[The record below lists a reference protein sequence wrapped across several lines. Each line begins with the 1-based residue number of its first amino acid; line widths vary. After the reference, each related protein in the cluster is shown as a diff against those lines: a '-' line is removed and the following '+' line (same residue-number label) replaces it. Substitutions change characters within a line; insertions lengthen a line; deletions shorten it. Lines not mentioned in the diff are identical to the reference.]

1 MARRKG
7 LGPPATSDGMS
18 LVPERLRPYLAGVLG
33 VVATGLGHL
42 YLRRWLRGVGWLVLA
57 FGITMAFVPQETLQ
71 AMSAGEAMS
80 ARADFYPT
88 MAVQLAAAFDA
99 FLLAYR
105 ENLGSVGVTADV
117 DVPVVGD
124 EDVSGDTVTC
134 PNCGKDVDDDLGFCH
149 WCTTE
154 FASTGGESD

>member
-1 MARRKG
+1 
-7 LGPPATSDGMS
+7 MS
-18 LVPERLRPYLAGVLG
+18 LVPERLRPYLAGLLG

-57 FGITMAFVPQETLQ
+57 FGITMWFVPEESLR
-71 AMSAGEAMS
+71 AMSAGESMTD
-80 ARADFYPT
+80 RTDFYPT

-105 ENLGSVGVTADV
+105 ENLGNAGVATDV

-124 EDVSGDTVTC
+124 DDVEGDTVTC
-134 PNCGKDVDDDLGFCH
+134 PNCGKDVDADLGFCH

-154 FASTGGESD
+154 FATPDADSN

>member
-1 MARRKG
+1 
-7 LGPPATSDGMS
+7 MS

-42 YLRRWLRGVGWLVLA
+42 YLRRWLRGVGWLALA
-57 FGITMAFVPQETLQ
+57 FGITVLFVPQESLQ
-71 AMSAGEAMS
+71 AMGAGEAMS
-80 ARADFYPT
+80 DRTDFYPT

-105 ENLGSVGVTADV
+105 ENLGSVGVGTDV
-117 DVPVVGD
+117 DVPIVG
-124 EDVSGDTVTC
+124 EDDVEGDTVSC
-134 PNCGKDVDDDLGFCH
+134 PNCGKEVDADLGFCH

-154 FASTGGESD
+154 FATPEAESN